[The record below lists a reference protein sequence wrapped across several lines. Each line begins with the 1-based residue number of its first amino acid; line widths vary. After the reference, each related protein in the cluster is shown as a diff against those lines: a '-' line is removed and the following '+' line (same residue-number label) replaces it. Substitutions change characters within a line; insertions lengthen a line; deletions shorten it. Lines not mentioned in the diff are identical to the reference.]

1 MRWSVAPYFVVDD
14 VVVTANFYRDN
25 LGFHYERF
33 WGDPPCFCM
42 VSRGGIIIMLSR
54 LAQAG
59 RMRPNRLADP
69 TSEAWDAYVWV
80 DNADELCSE
89 FRAKGAPRTRPDTIC
104 AARRRERIGKLHR
117 FGQAPEAS
125 LRSGTNAAPVFQRH
139 KRGHDKR
146 CRWHRWQAAQF
157 KGNLGPKSWLR

>member
-1 MRWSVAPYFVVDD
+1 MRTGLALGMWRQSYTPLCPTLLREVGLFAAQRDQRIGSSGATCRK
-14 VVVTANFYRDN
+14 VTGCLLYT
-25 LGFHYERF
+25 
-33 WGDPPCFCM
+33 
-42 VSRGGIIIMLSR
+42 S
-54 LAQAG
+54 
-59 RMRPNRLADP
+59 
-69 TSEAWDAYVWV
+69 SEAWDAYVWV